1 MKIKDVE
8 RINAL
13 LKARGEVLALIARVE
28 RAEPADCQMMIER
41 GGDGSIKL
49 SEEGADSTHYQGWPV
64 SVGFLARLKALALE
78 ELGARRGE
86 VERDLA
92 AMGVEIE
99 E

>member
-13 LKARGEVLALIARVE
+13 LKAREQVLALIARVE
-28 RAEPADCQMMIER
+28 RAEPGDFELMIER

-49 SEEGADSTHYQGWPV
+49 SEEGADSTHYQGYPV
-64 SVGFLARLKALALE
+64 TVAFLTRLKALSLE
-78 ELGARRGE
+78 ELGATRAG
-86 VERDLA
+86 VEAELA
-92 AMGVEIE
+92 AMGVEME

>member
-13 LKARGEVLALIARVE
+13 LKAREEVMALVARVD
-28 RAEPADCQMMIER
+28 RAEAADFQLMIER

-49 SEEGADSTHYQGWPV
+49 SEEGADSTHYQGYAV
-64 SVGFLARLKALALE
+64 SPAFLARLKALALE
-78 ELGARRGE
+78 ELGSRRAGIE
-86 VERDLA
+86 ADLA
-92 AMGVEIE
+92 AMGVETE

>member
-8 RINAL
+8 RINDL
-13 LKARGEVLALIARVE
+13 LKTRAAVVELIARVE
-28 RAEPADCQMMIER
+28 RAEPGDFELMVER
-41 GGDGSIKL
+41 GGDGSIRL
-49 SEEGADSTHYQGWPV
+49 SEEGADSTHFQGWPV
-64 SVGFLARLKALALE
+64 SVGFLARLKVLALE
-78 ELGARRGE
+78 ELDARRAA